1 MHTKDLEANGDNA
14 LSYIAQVISGS
25 ALAKYMILAVALS
38 ALGSTLASLVSGVR
52 VTFAMGSDGVL
63 PRAFGRTDSRFKT
76 PILATVIIG
85 VIASIGVWLYT
96 FGSGSVQD
104 SFTTVVSVDGLLF
117 AVYYALTGIA
127 TAVYFRKLA
136 VTGPWAIV
144 QLAVFP
150 LAAAGFLAYIIVRSV
165 EGLGG
170 WSGRDLVSLYVM
182 LGIGVAI
189 MLYVRFTGG
198 SDYFSLPR
206 ETYQPE
212 AEPVAAAAAA
222 ATRRRPDLI
231 REARGVASL
240 RSSHLCQATVRLR
253 GSRPCS
259 WTLPSPAA
267 SKPAGYGAGQVSRKR
282 PTPPRWGWPPLLRLG
297 LAALASGRTAH
308 LRRARPDGHPGKAHA
323 VGARRL
329 GPRAPMAHPVRV
341 RIRPGAPIRTRQLR
355 QACPLRW
362 PRPGPR

>member
-63 PRAFGRTDSRFKT
+63 PRAFGRTDSKFKT

-104 SFTTVVSVDGLLF
+104 SFATVVSVDGLLF
-117 AVYYALTGIA
+117 ALYYALTGIA
-127 TAVYFRKLA
+127 TAVYYRKLA
-136 VTGPWAIV
+136 SHRSVWTIV

-206 ETYQPE
+206 ETYQPA
-212 AEPVAAAAAA
+212 AEPGRGS
-222 ATRRRPDLI
+222 RRR
-231 REARGVASL
+231 REGALTRQARGVASL
-240 RSSHLCQATVRLR
+240 RS
-253 GSRPCS
+253 
-259 WTLPSPAA
+259 
-267 SKPAGYGAGQVSRKR
+267 
-282 PTPPRWGWPPLLRLG
+282 
-297 LAALASGRTAH
+297 
-308 LRRARPDGHPGKAHA
+308 ARP
-323 VGARRL
+323 V
-329 GPRAPMAHPVRV
+329 MVRV
-341 RIRPGAPIRTRQLR
+341 R
-355 QACPLRW
+355 
-362 PRPGPR
+362 